1 MKLLI
6 RNICQPENTNPYGT
20 GHGGWITTQI
30 AHGGIYY
37 SQIVSGGAAV
47 LTDVNVIFNSPK
59 HLGKFICIYGD
70 GKSVIGSKMT
80 FSLEARRVELNKK
93 EVLVAAGSL
102 SYVAVGKTGK
112 PRKFKANL
120 K

>member
-1 MKLLI
+1 
-6 RNICQPENTNPYGT
+6 
-20 GHGGWITTQI
+20 
-30 AHGGIYY
+30 
-37 SQIVSGGAAV
+37 
-47 LTDVNVIFNSPK
+47 
-59 HLGKFICIYGD
+59 LGKFICIYGEV
-70 GKSVIGSKMT
+70 KSINGSKMT

>member
-47 LTDVNVIFNSPK
+47 LTDVNF
-59 HLGKFICIYGD
+59 KF
-70 GKSVIGSKMT
+70 
-80 FSLEARRVELNKK
+80 
-93 EVLVAAGSL
+93 
-102 SYVAVGKTGK
+102 
-112 PRKFKANL
+112 
-120 K
+120 

>member
-1 MKLLI
+1 
-6 RNICQPENTNPYGT
+6 
-20 GHGGWITTQI
+20 
-30 AHGGIYY
+30 
-37 SQIVSGGAAV
+37 
-47 LTDVNVIFNSPK
+47 
-59 HLGKFICIYGD
+59 
-70 GKSVIGSKMT
+70 MT

-102 SYVAVGKTGK
+102 SYVAVNKTGK